1 VDDLVDVEDLGMDD
15 DTHPEDVGPV
25 EMSTPAPKQKVWLA
39 SDVHRVSPVL
49 YSDTTTDRPDIS
61 TAKTPRAQSTRRQG
75 RSFVS
80 PEGDVISEA
89 RIGTIPYMTV
99 WVMFFCILLATMMN
113 PAMALS
119 DHDRQVIAYDCGKP
133 TEMRAYDTGERN
145 HWCDLNPMMDSTN
158 TDITMTNVSYVL
170 LQKVPRVRI
179 KMRTCKVIKTVIPLY
194 CGHYDHQTL

>member
-113 PAMALS
+113 PAIALS

-133 TEMRAYDTGERN
+133 TEMRAYDTGELN